1 MTMTR
6 LKISK
11 TLLAVMLTSAVA
23 TGSAYAENNAQT
35 TNESAGQK
43 VDSSM
48 NKVGNFMDDSA
59 ITAKVK
65 AALVDHDNIKSTDIS
80 VKTDQK
86 VVTLS
91 GFVESQAQAEEAV
104 KVAKGVEGVTSVS
117 DKLHVR
123 DAKEGSVKGYAGDT
137 ATTSE
142 IKAKLLADDIVRQQF
157 GFDFTGGGG
166 VTRVALH
173 RAFFSVANVQFVAD
187 RGHPFNAF
195 RHFHCLFGLSLA
207 FNETAQGHDFLIGF
221 DRDIGALDVVM
232 IHQRRLHFRGDG
244 AVIHEITDFI
254 HRAIDFLPCA
264 FIGSLCVVFRVGRAG
279 RDGRGQHYSQQSFR
293 NLQSCHSH
301 RFIPVCL
308 LVI

>member
-23 TGSAYAENNAQT
+23 TGSAFAENATTDKAQSGT
-35 TNESAGQK
+35 ETAGQK

-80 VKTDQK
+80 VETNQK

-91 GFVESQAQAEEAV
+91 GFVESQAQAEAAV

-123 DAKEGSVKGYAGDT
+123 DNKEGSVKGYAGDT

-142 IKAKLLADDIVRQQF
+142 VKAKLLADDLVKVKVETT
-157 GFDFTGGGG
+157 DG
-166 VTRVALH
+166 VVQLSGTVETQEQSD
-173 RAFFSVANVQFVAD
+173 RAESIAKAVDGVKSVKNDLKVQ
-187 RGHPFNAF
+187 
-195 RHFHCLFGLSLA
+195 
-207 FNETAQGHDFLIGF
+207 
-221 DRDIGALDVVM
+221 
-232 IHQRRLHFRGDG
+232 
-244 AVIHEITDFI
+244 
-254 HRAIDFLPCA
+254 
-264 FIGSLCVVFRVGRAG
+264 
-279 RDGRGQHYSQQSFR
+279 
-293 NLQSCHSH
+293 
-301 RFIPVCL
+301 
-308 LVI
+308 

>member
-123 DAKEGSVKGYAGDT
+123 DNKESSVKGYAGDT

-142 IKAKLLADDIVRQQF
+142 IKAKLLADDIVPSRHVKVETT
-157 GFDFTGGGG
+157 DG
-166 VTRVALH
+166 VVQLSGTVDSQAQSD
-173 RAFFSVANVQFVAD
+173 RAESIAKAVDGVKSVKND
-187 RGHPFNAF
+187 
-195 RHFHCLFGLSLA
+195 LK
-207 FNETAQGHDFLIGF
+207 TK
-221 DRDIGALDVVM
+221 
-232 IHQRRLHFRGDG
+232 
-244 AVIHEITDFI
+244 
-254 HRAIDFLPCA
+254 
-264 FIGSLCVVFRVGRAG
+264 
-279 RDGRGQHYSQQSFR
+279 
-293 NLQSCHSH
+293 
-301 RFIPVCL
+301 
-308 LVI
+308 